1 MAALPPPVAT
11 RAPRSWTGY
20 AWTAAMTVALT
31 VVASP
36 LSTLLAP
43 ANIVMLYLL
52 ATVAVALRW
61 GRGPAAFAAVLNVVA
76 FDFFFVPPRFSLAIG
91 DAQYLITFA
100 VMLLVGLTTGQ
111 LTGGL
116 RQQARISALREKRAH
131 SLFALTRELSGALA
145 ASQVAERG
153 AAAVR
158 EQYGGEVLVLV
169 REDARLPLPAQ
180 APAGFEPQRAM
191 SLLADP
197 PPPATHG
204 AGGWEYLALA
214 APARVRGVL
223 ALRPGQPGVLQQPE
237 ERQHLETMARQ
248 IAIGLERVHYVQVAQ
263 QTELEIESER
273 LRNAL
278 LAAISHDV
286 RTPLTALIGLAESL
300 RTPQLPP
307 AQAETAADIAQQA
320 RSLARLV
327 DKLLEMARLQSGRVN
342 LRLQWE
348 SLEEVVGSA
357 LRGAAPQLAGRAVRV
372 HLPADLPLVEFDAV
386 LLERVLANLLENAVK
401 YGAPPFEITARADA
415 DALVVS
421 VRDHGAGLPAAVRG
435 QEALLFEKFT
445 RGCAESSTPGVG
457 LGLAICKAVID
468 AHGGSLQAR
477 NAAAGGAEFTFRLP
491 RRPPPAAPA

>member
-1 MAALPPPVAT
+1 MPALPLPVAP
-11 RAPRSWTGY
+11 RATRSWTGY
-20 AWTAAMTVALT
+20 AWTAAISAALT
-31 VVASP
+31 ILATP
-36 LSTLLAP
+36 LHTLLAP

-61 GRGPAAFAAVLNVVA
+61 GRGPAALAAVLNVVA
-76 FDFFFVPPRFSLAIG
+76 FDFFFVPPRLSLAIG

-116 RQQARISALREKRAH
+116 RQQAHIAAVRERRAQ

-153 AAAVR
+153 AAAL
-158 EQYGGEVLVLV
+158 QDQFGGEVLVLV
-169 REDARLPLPAQ
+169 REDARLPLPPDP
-180 APAGFEPQRAM
+180 PAGFDARRALA
-191 SLLADP
+191 LLADP
-197 PPPATHG
+197 PPPATQG
-204 AGGWEYLALA
+204 EGWEYLPLA

-223 ALRPGQPGVLQQPE
+223 ALRPAQPDALRDPE
-237 ERQHLETMARQ
+237 ERRHLQTMARQ

-263 QTELEIESER
+263 QTELEVESER

-300 RTPQLPP
+300 RQAPLPP
-307 AQAETAADIAQQA
+307 AQADTAARIAEQA
-320 RSLARLV
+320 RSLGRLV
-327 DKLLEMARLQSGRVN
+327 SNLLEMARLQSGSVH

-357 LRGAAPQLAGRAVRV
+357 LRGAAPLLAGRHVRV
-372 HLPADLPLVEFDAV
+372 SLPPDLPRVEFDAV
-386 LLERVLANLLENAVK
+386 LVERVLANLLENAAK
-401 YGAPPFEITARADA
+401 YGAPPFEIAARVEP
-415 DALVVS
+415 DALVVR
-421 VRDHGAGLPAAVRG
+421 VRDHGEGLPAAVRG
-435 QEALLFEKFT
+435 HEQVLFEKFT
-445 RGCAESSTPGVG
+445 RGTTESSTPGVG
-457 LGLAICKAVID
+457 LGLAICKAVVE
-468 AHGGSLQAR
+468 AHGGSIR
-477 NAAAGGAEFTFRLP
+477 AADAAGGGAEFSFRLP